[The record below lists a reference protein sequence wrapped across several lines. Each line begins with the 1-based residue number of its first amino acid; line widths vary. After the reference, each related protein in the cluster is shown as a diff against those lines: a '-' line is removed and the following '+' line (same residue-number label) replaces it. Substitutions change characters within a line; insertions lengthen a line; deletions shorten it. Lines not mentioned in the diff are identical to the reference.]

1 MLEIQD
7 LTHIYRPGGANE
19 ILALDR
25 VELQLG
31 EAEFATLIGS
41 NGAGKTT
48 LFNVIAG
55 VVLPDQGQI
64 RIDGVDVTRQPEH
77 SRAKLVGRVF
87 QDPLAGTAAQMTI
100 AENLALAL
108 ARGRRL
114 NLRAGVN
121 PDRRR
126 LFIRLL
132 ETLELGLEQRLDEP
146 VSGLSGGQR
155 QALTLLIG
163 SMTQPKI
170 LLLDEH
176 TTALDPATS
185 QKILGLTQEIVTGQR
200 LTTLMIT
207 HNMQQALDYG
217 DRLLM
222 MDRGRIVL
230 DLKGEQK
237 TGKSVQDLIDLFKE
251 VKHEEI
257 LNDELLLND

>member
-1 MLEIQD
+1 MLEIQG
-7 LTHIYRPGGANE
+7 LTHIYLQGGADE
-19 ILALDR
+19 IVALDE
-25 VELQLG
+25 VELRLE

-55 VVLPDQGQI
+55 VILPDQGQI
-64 RIDGVDVTRQPEH
+64 RIDGVDVSRQPEH

-108 ARGRRL
+108 KRGRRL
-114 NLRAGVN
+114 SLRAGVTSE
-121 PDRRR
+121 RRR
-126 LFIRLL
+126 LFYSLL
-132 ETLELGLEQRLDEP
+132 EPLGLGLEKRLDEP
-146 VSGLSGGQR
+146 VSRLSGGQR

-176 TTALDPATS
+176 TTALDPGTS
-185 QKILGLTQEIVTGQR
+185 QKILRLTQEIVTGQQ

-222 MDRGRIVL
+222 MDRGRIIL
-230 DLKGEQK
+230 DLKGDQK
-237 TGKSVQDLIDLFKE
+237 TGKSVQDLVDLFKE

-257 LNDELLLND
+257 LNDELLLGN